1 MKSMYEYDLM
11 VVFGGKNPN
20 IIKLPFICRG
30 VICNVL
36 GKKKADKSL
45 VPNLQLNI
53 DLTQHLL
60 GRSPSFSSK
69 QLIKSLD

>member
-11 VVFGGKNPN
+11 GVLVDKNPN
-20 IIKLPFICRG
+20 IIKLPFICRR
-30 VICNVL
+30 VIFDVL

-53 DLTQHLL
+53 DRTQDLL
-60 GRSPSFSSK
+60 GWSSSFSSK